1 MNIIKKVLLLGI
13 IFIFTI
19 ITGCSKVNG
28 KDTQAIKAPY
38 NNDLQIEGIWNID
51 YINII
56 DNEIENKNEVL
67 DLEDS
72 QINISNKDITILNK
86 TYINPKYKLKIVD
99 KTYTLSYEFN
109 LKLEDL
115 VDEGSKFDVISII
128 DSNTIIGEFVLINKS
143 NGYLFYDGLIL
154 KLIKKDNS
162 PKKTEIISSEVKED
176 EVLEDYNSEVGVMLG
191 MKTPRRLMDDGN
203 YTNEEYKTLWISFK
217 NGTLQPIIEKNNII
231 FPRMSGIWSI
241 SSEII
246 NNDINHHIEYLT
258 AKPLDGREEDQLLE
272 RETTNVYKNIN
283 FVSNDYISIEKYE
296 GDNFKNKFPIYQTVP
311 IDNINS
317 RNGLNIEEI
326 YNIDSKE
333 KYKKEFNQTIDTLPD
348 EKKDLLDININYSN
362 FTIKRIEGKWS
373 LVGNIPAIDNNN
385 DGIEYRIS
393 ISPSKKILNYDTL
406 LVSWRDLI
414 DDFPFIKDIYTAPT
428 GRIAIIVFSDK
439 ISVYEM
445 EDRNIKGSPLMNIQ
459 LSDGEE
465 VIMAEWASGSYV
477 DSWAKAFKDGKQI
490 SMEDE

>member
-128 DSNTIIGEFVLINKS
+128 DSNTIIGEFILIDES

-154 KLIKKDNS
+154 KLIKKDSS
-162 PKKTEIISSEVKED
+162 PKKLK
-176 EVLEDYNSEVGVMLG
+176 
-191 MKTPRRLMDDGN
+191 
-203 YTNEEYKTLWISFK
+203 
-217 NGTLQPIIEKNNII
+217 
-231 FPRMSGIWSI
+231 
-241 SSEII
+241 
-246 NNDINHHIEYLT
+246 
-258 AKPLDGREEDQLLE
+258 
-272 RETTNVYKNIN
+272 
-283 FVSNDYISIEKYE
+283 
-296 GDNFKNKFPIYQTVP
+296 
-311 IDNINS
+311 
-317 RNGLNIEEI
+317 
-326 YNIDSKE
+326 
-333 KYKKEFNQTIDTLPD
+333 
-348 EKKDLLDININYSN
+348 
-362 FTIKRIEGKWS
+362 
-373 LVGNIPAIDNNN
+373 
-385 DGIEYRIS
+385 
-393 ISPSKKILNYDTL
+393 L
-406 LVSWRDLI
+406 LVVKL
-414 DDFPFIKDIYTAPT
+414 K
-428 GRIAIIVFSDK
+428 K
-439 ISVYEM
+439 M
-445 EDRNIKGSPLMNIQ
+445 KC
-459 LSDGEE
+459 
-465 VIMAEWASGSYV
+465 
-477 DSWAKAFKDGKQI
+477 
-490 SMEDE
+490 